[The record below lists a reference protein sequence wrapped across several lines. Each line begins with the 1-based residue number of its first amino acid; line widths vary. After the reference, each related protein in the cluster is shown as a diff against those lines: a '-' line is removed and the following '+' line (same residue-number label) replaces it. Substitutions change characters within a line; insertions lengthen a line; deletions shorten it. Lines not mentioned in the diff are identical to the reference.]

1 MDPTPTA
8 PTATD
13 ITTTPT
19 TTVPPAPPP
28 PPPPLPLIILPTPVR
43 PPISLFPPPP
53 FVRLSTDFFFL
64 LFFFSFHSRCCS
76 CCCFVRLFCWL
87 VCGVGS
93 ASASARVSCVVCL
106 VSRVLGCGF
115 GFVSVSPVLALP
127 SRVSCIVPVPVLS
140 VVGFWIFGVVSGF
153 LVFVPSHLLAYSSLT
168 RSLSHSLHHSLTP
181 SLTRP
186 LPPSLPRCPSFLYL
200 HHVSCSLPLL
210 ALSGTRF
217 FSFFNSFSFSRRLL
231 RLLFPFFL
239 LPSSFTT
246 SHFFPFFLLPPS
258 LFPSFLPSSF
268 RSPSLLH
275 SFPPPHPH
283 ETTKPT
289 KNGIRH
295 YNTTHHERTALILI
309 PIPILI
315 VIVINKH
322 MENTPHT
329 ENHEIGNHQSQI
341 TEQKKTIRYI
351 RKHETRNQ
359 KYQKSRN

>member
-43 PPISLFPPPP
+43 PPISLFPPP
-53 FVRLSTDFFFL
+53 FVRLSTDFFFCC
-64 LFFFSFHSRCCS
+64 FFSSFHSRCCS

-153 LVFVPSHLLAYSSLT
+153 LVFVPSHLLAYSLAYSLAF
-168 RSLSHSLHHSLTP
+168 SLTP
-181 SLTRP
+181 SLTHSLTHSP
-186 LPPSLPRCPSFLYL
+186 APSLPPTL
-200 HHVSCSLPLL
+200 
-210 ALSGTRF
+210 
-217 FSFFNSFSFSRRLL
+217 
-231 RLLFPFFL
+231 
-239 LPSSFTT
+239 
-246 SHFFPFFLLPPS
+246 
-258 LFPSFLPSSF
+258 SFLPL
-268 RSPSLLH
+268 SPSRIML
-275 SFPPPHPH
+275 PPPP
-283 ETTKPT
+283 
-289 KNGIRH
+289 R
-295 YNTTHHERTALILI
+295 ALWNAFL
-309 PIPILI
+309 LFF
-315 VIVINKH
+315 
-322 MENTPHT
+322 
-329 ENHEIGNHQSQI
+329 
-341 TEQKKTIRYI
+341 
-351 RKHETRNQ
+351 
-359 KYQKSRN
+359 